1 MARPTAPVRSLLLI
15 LLLGGCNLAPPYV
28 QPQAPIANTFSEPA
42 YPEPAPP
49 GGRLATE
56 IEWRNFFGDPQ
67 LKAYIGAA
75 LTNNRDLWAAS
86 ARIAQA
92 EAQYRIQ
99 NAQRFPQVNGVAAA
113 SRQRFPTVAGPVTNN
128 FFAAEGG
135 VASFELD
142 FWGRVANL
150 TEAARRQYLASE
162 DAQRAFRLSL
172 IASVAATYYAIRS
185 GEEGIALSERTLV
198 SRRHVQEIA
207 RARLDAGVTSQS
219 DYDQTAVLVTQA
231 ESQLSVLRLTTEQA
245 RHLLTTLVGG
255 PMTGSLPPGRGTA
268 DADQFAALDPGL
280 PSALLMT
287 RPDVRA
293 AEEQLRAANAN
304 IGAVRATF
312 FPTISLTAAFGYASP
327 ELSNLFTSASRNWT
341 YGAAAALP
349 LFDWGRRR
357 ALVAQ
362 AKGARDELV
371 ANYETAVQQAF
382 RQVADGL
389 TGRRELDE
397 QIRVQER
404 AVAIQQNLADTA
416 ELRYDSGVAIYLEVL
431 DAERNLFTAQQQL
444 IALRAAALQNG
455 VALYTALGGGDV

>member
-1 MARPTAPVRSLLLI
+1 MRRSRVRVRWVLPV
-15 LLLGGCNLAPPYV
+15 LLLGGCNLAPPFE
-28 QPQAPIANTFSEPA
+28 QPVAPIASTYSEPPVA
-42 YPEPAPP
+42 

-56 IEWRNFFGDPQ
+56 VEWRNFFGDPQ
-67 LKAYIGAA
+67 LKAYIAAA
-75 LTNNRDLWAAS
+75 LANNRDLWAAS

-99 NAQRFPQVNGVAAA
+99 NSQRFPQVNGVAAA

-150 TEAARRQYLASE
+150 SEAARRQYLASV
-162 DAQRAFRLSL
+162 DAQKAFRLSL
-172 IASVAATYYAIRS
+172 IASVASTYYAVRS
-185 GEEGIALSERTLV
+185 GEEGIELSERTLV
-198 SRRHVQEIA
+198 TRRHVQEIA
-207 RARLDAGVTSQS
+207 KARLDAGVTSTV

-231 ESQLSVLRLTTEQA
+231 ETQLASLRLSTDQQ

-255 PMTGSLPPGRGTA
+255 PVAGPLPPGRGTA
-268 DADQFAALDPGL
+268 DAEQFAALDPGL
-280 PSALLMT
+280 PSSLLMS

-293 AEEQLRAANAN
+293 AEEQLRAADAN

-371 ANYETAVQQAF
+371 ANYETAVEQAF

-389 TGRRELDE
+389 TGRRDLDE
-397 QIRVQER
+397 QIAAQER
-404 AVAIQQNLADTA
+404 AVAAQRDLAATA
-416 ELRYDSGVAIYLEVL
+416 ELRYDSGVSIYLEVL
-431 DAERNLFTAQQQL
+431 DAERNLFTAEQQL
-444 IALRAAALQNG
+444 IVLRAAALQNG
-455 VALYTALGGGDV
+455 VALYTALGGGEV

>member
-1 MARPTAPVRSLLLI
+1 VATPRARRSLLLV
-15 LLLGGCNLAPPYV
+15 LLLAGCNLAPPYV
-28 QPQAPIANTFSEPA
+28 EPQAPIANTYAEPPVA
-42 YPEPAPP
+42 

-56 IEWRNFFGDPQ
+56 IQWQNFFGDPQ
-67 LKAYIGAA
+67 LKACIAAA
-75 LTNNRDLWAAS
+75 LENNRDLWAAT

-92 EAQYRIQ
+92 EAQYRVQ
-99 NAQRFPQVNGVAAA
+99 NAQRFPQVGVGA
-113 SRQRFPTVAGPVTNN
+113 SADRSRIPTVVGPVTGNL
-128 FFAAEGG
+128 FTTQIG

-150 TEAARRQYLASE
+150 TEAARRQYLASV

-172 IASVAATYYAIRS
+172 IASVAATYYAVRS
-185 GEEGIALSERTLV
+185 GEEGVELSERTLV
-198 SRRHVQEIA
+198 TRRHVEEIA
-207 RARLDAGVTSQS
+207 RARLEAGVTSQS

-231 ESQLSVLRLTTEQA
+231 ESQLSALRQSTEQSE
-245 RHLLTTLVGG
+245 HLLTTLVGG
-255 PMTGSLPPGRGTA
+255 PMTGPLPPGRGIS

-280 PSALLMT
+280 PSSLLMN

-293 AEEQLRAANAN
+293 AEEQLRAAYAN
-304 IGAVRATF
+304 IGAVRATY
-312 FPTISLTAAFGYASP
+312 FPVISLTGAFGYASP
-327 ELSNLFTSASRNWT
+327 ELGKLFTDPARTWT

-349 LFDWGRRR
+349 LFDWGQRR

-362 AKGARDELV
+362 AKAARDELV
-371 ANYETAVQQAF
+371 DNYESAVQQAF

-404 AVAIQQNLADTA
+404 AVAVQQNLADTA

-455 VALYTALGGGDV
+455 VALYTALGGGEV